1 MELGVAGFLT
11 KSCGG
16 GAWRRRG
23 LGSVGPW
30 GLAPEAASSG
40 AREARGVR
48 ASGGGVRRGEP
59 ASGRGKVM
67 RGGRP
72 SSPPHVP
79 GQIRLLPRRRTCEAR
94 GFLRDA
100 RAPPLLSRGNWAPPA
115 ATRRHRRGARGGRR
129 PRPRQWRCGPG
140 AEEGCGEYQTRHCL

>member
-16 GAWRRRG
+16 GAWRRSG

-72 SSPPHVP
+72 SSPP
-79 GQIRLLPRRRTCEAR
+79 AW
-94 GFLRDA
+94 
-100 RAPPLLSRGNWAPPA
+100 RAA
-115 ATRRHRRGARGGRR
+115 AALKRRGA
-129 PRPRQWRCGPG
+129 PA
-140 AEEGCGEYQTRHCL
+140 AEEGTDESAAHGDERASWATAAWRASAR